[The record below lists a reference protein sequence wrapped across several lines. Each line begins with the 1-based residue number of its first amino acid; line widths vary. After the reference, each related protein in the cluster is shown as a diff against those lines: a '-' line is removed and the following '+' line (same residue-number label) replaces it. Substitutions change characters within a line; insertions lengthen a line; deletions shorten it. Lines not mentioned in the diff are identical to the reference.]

1 MGGNIMNR
9 SIGWRRWLGIAV
21 AGIGLTTA
29 TASFGATTLTVW
41 CWDPN
46 FNGVTMR
53 AAGDIYA
60 KTHPDVSLNVIDTTG
75 QDDVRTKLQAQ
86 LLSGSTDGLPDIV
99 LIEDDVAQKYL
110 QAFPGAFEPLSD
122 AIDMSKF
129 AQYKVGAATHEGKSY
144 SLPFDS
150 GVVGLFY
157 RSDYLAQAGYKADD
171 LKDIDW
177 DQLIKIGKDVVAK
190 TGHPLLDIDFNERGL
205 VHMMLQSVGA
215 WYFKEDGSLDILDN
229 AALKASLEQYARI
242 WQSGIVKPVSGWAN
256 FTGGFTSGEVAA
268 VPVGVWITGTI
279 KANADQAG
287 KWAVAPV
294 PKLAGFPNAVHASNW
309 GGSSWY
315 VLAKSPNKPVAIDF
329 LKSVWASD
337 VAFYQKILVN
347 QGAVGTLLAARSGD
361 AYQLKDPFFG
371 GQQVWQDFSNW
382 LGQIPAIRYGTYTA
396 EVDAAVE
403 AQLPTIAKG
412 GSVDD
417 ALKAIN
423 EQAKGQI
430 Q

>member
-1 MGGNIMNR
+1 MKR
-9 SIGWRRWLGIAV
+9 FAIGWRRALGIAV
-21 AGIGLTTA
+21 AGIGTLTV
-29 TASFGATTLTVW
+29 TASFAATTLTVW

-53 AAGDIYA
+53 EAGDIYA
-60 KTHPDVSLNVIDTTG
+60 KMHPDVSLNVIDTTS

-110 QAFPGAFEPLSD
+110 QAFPGSFEPLSD
-122 AIDMSKF
+122 SIDMSKF
-129 AQYKVGAATHEGKSY
+129 AQYKVGAATLDGKSY

-171 LKDIDW
+171 LKDITW
-177 DQLIKIGKDVVAK
+177 DDLIKIGQDVKAK
-190 TGHPLLDIDFNERGL
+190 TGHPMLDIDFNERGL
-205 VHMMLQSVGA
+205 VHMMLQSVGQ

-242 WQSGIVKPVSGWAN
+242 WQSGIVKPVSGWSD
-256 FTGGFTSGEVAA
+256 FTGGFTSGEIAS

-315 VLAKSPNKPVAIDF
+315 VLAKSPNKAAAIDF
-329 LKSVWASD
+329 LKSVWGSD
-337 VAFYQKILVN
+337 VDFYQKILVD
-347 QGAVGTLLAARSGD
+347 QGAVGTLLAARGGD
-361 AYQLKDPFFG
+361 AYQLKDPFFS
-371 GQQVWQDFSNW
+371 GQQVWQDFADW
-382 LGQIPAIRYGTYTA
+382 LGMIPAIRYGTYTT

-403 AQLPTIAKG
+403 AQLPTIAQG

-417 ALKAIN
+417 AIQAIN
-423 EQAKGQI
+423 DQAKAQI

>member
-1 MGGNIMNR
+1 MRPILDWL
-9 SIGWRRWLGIAV
+9 SGWRRGLGIAA

-46 FNGVTMR
+46 FNGVTMKE
-53 AAGDIYA
+53 AGAIYA
-60 KTHPDVSLNVIDTTG
+60 KTHPDVSLNVIDTTS

-99 LIEDDVAQKYL
+99 LIEDDIAQKYL
-110 QAFPGAFEPLSD
+110 QAFPDAFEPLSNS
-122 AIDMSKF
+122 IDMSKF
-129 AQYKVGAATHEGKSY
+129 AQYKVGAATQNGKSY

-150 GVVGLFY
+150 GVAGLFY

-171 LKDIDW
+171 LKDITW
-177 DQLIKIGKDVVAK
+177 DDLIKIGKDVKAK
-190 TGHPLLDIDFNERGL
+190 TGHPMLDIDYSERGL
-205 VHMMLQSVGA
+205 VHLMLQSVGQ

-229 AALKASLEQYARI
+229 AALKAALEQYARI

-256 FTGGFTSGEVAA
+256 FTGGFTSGEVAS
-268 VPVGVWITGTI
+268 VPIGVWITGTL

-287 KWAVAPV
+287 KWAVAPI

-315 VLAKSPNKPVAIDF
+315 VLAKSPNKAAAIDF
-329 LKSVWASD
+329 LKSVWGAD
-337 VAFYQKILVN
+337 VAFYQKILVD
-347 QGAVGTLLAARSGD
+347 QGAVGTLLAARTGD

-371 GQQVWQDFSNW
+371 GQQVWQDFSDW
-382 LGQIPAIRYGTYTA
+382 IGKIPSIRYGTYTT
-396 EVDAAVE
+396 EVDSAVE
-403 AQLPTIAKG
+403 AQFPTIAKG

-417 ALKAIN
+417 AIKAIAA
-423 EQAKGQI
+423 QAKTQI

>member
-1 MGGNIMNR
+1 MNR
-9 SIGWRRWLGIAV
+9 SAMGWRRALGSAV
-21 AGIGLTTA
+21 AGIGMLTA
-29 TASFGATTLTVW
+29 TASFAATTLTIW

-53 AAGDIYA
+53 EAGDIYA
-60 KTHPDVSLNVIDTTG
+60 KTHPDVSLNVIDTTS

-110 QAFPGAFEPLSD
+110 QSFPGSFEPLSD
-122 AIDMSKF
+122 YIDMSKF
-129 AQYKVGAATHEGKSY
+129 AQYKVAAATYDGKSY

-150 GVVGLFY
+150 GVVGFFY
-157 RSDYLAQAGYKADD
+157 RSDYLAEAGYKASD
-171 LKDIDW
+171 LQDITW
-177 DQLIKIGKDVVAK
+177 DQLIEIGKNVMAK
-190 TGHPLLDIDFNERGL
+190 TGHPMLDIDYNERGL
-205 VHMMLQSVGA
+205 IHMMLQSVGR
-215 WYFKEDGSLDILDN
+215 WYFKDDGSLDIVDN
-229 AALKASLEQYARI
+229 AALKAALEQYARI
-242 WQSGIVKPVSGWAN
+242 WQSGIVKPVSGWAD
-256 FTGGFTSGEVAA
+256 FTGGFTSGEVAS
-268 VPVGVWITGTI
+268 VPIGVWITGTL
-279 KANADQAG
+279 KANPDQAG

-294 PKLAGFPNAVHASNW
+294 PKLAGVANAVHASNW

-315 VLAKSPNKPVAIDF
+315 VLAKSPNKAVSIDF

-337 VAFYQKILVN
+337 VGFYQKILVD

-371 GQQVWQDFSNW
+371 GEQVWQDFSDW
-382 LGQIPAIRYGTYTA
+382 IGMIPGIHYGTYTA
-396 EVDAAVE
+396 EVDSAVQ
-403 AQLPTIAKG
+403 AQLPTIAQG

-417 ALKAIN
+417 ALQAIN
-423 EQAKGQI
+423 DQAQAQI